1 MERDVVTT
9 QQTITAARKA
19 FGRQLAGLRAA
30 TNLTQV
36 ELAGLVGYSRSTV
49 ANIEAGYQPA
59 SPEFCRKCDEALSSG
74 GTLRAALD
82 EMEELVRELHRRAAV
97 SAQHD
102 RRAQIQA
109 WKHEHETTQIP
120 GGDLAGNGTDGP
132 AASAIRQ
139 ALATLADH
147 TSGNT
152 EDTGGDT
159 LETCVLNAYQQQEN
173 GTRGPLSVVL
183 VGGFAG
189 SGKTEFA
196 RFLSSVTGWTILDK
210 DTITRAL
217 VERLLLAHSG
227 DVNDRHSA
235 VYLEHVRPFEYRCL
249 MDAMTENLRCGVS
262 TVVTAPFVREFTDI
276 DWLTRIRNRCA
287 THRARLNV
295 VWMKCDEES
304 LRDYIS
310 FRGAARDTW
319 KLSNWADY
327 RDTID
332 PDFDPPFE
340 HYTVDNQL
348 NTAVALADQAR
359 EIAARVQA

>member
-1 MERDVVTT
+1 MVTE
-9 QQTITAARKA
+9 QSTITAARKA

-30 TNLTQV
+30 ANLTQAD
-36 ELAGLVGYSRSTV
+36 LAGLVGYSRSTV

-59 SPEFCRKCDEALSSG
+59 SPQFCRKCDEVLSSDG
-74 GTLRAALD
+74 VLRRAHD
-82 EMEELVRELHRRAAV
+82 EMEELERELHRRAAV

-102 RRAQIQA
+102 RRAQITA
-109 WKHEHETTQIP
+109 WQQGHTIAQIP
-120 GGDLAGNGTDGP
+120 AGAAVANGANGL

-139 ALATLADH
+139 ALATLTDH
-147 TSGNT
+147 AFATHDGAET
-152 EDTGGDT
+152 DD

-173 GTRGPLSVVL
+173 GMHRSISVVL

-189 SGKTEFA
+189 SGKSEFA

-217 VERLLLAHSG
+217 VERLLLAYSE

-235 VYLEHVRPFEYRCL
+235 FYQEHVRPFEYRCL
-249 MDAMTENLRCGVS
+249 MDAMIENLRCGVS
-262 TVVTAPFVREFTDI
+262 AVVTAPFVREFTDI
-276 DWLTRIRNRCA
+276 EWLVRVRNRCA
-287 THRARLNV
+287 AYRARLSI

-304 LRDYIS
+304 MHDYIA

-319 KLSNWADY
+319 KVNNWRDY
-327 RDTID
+327 LDTID

-340 HYTVDNQL
+340 HYTVDNRL
-348 NTAVALADQAR
+348 NAAVALADQAR